1 MPLLTQETWT
11 LLYTPRAGTRVEP
24 QPVPGRV
31 RRQTRVFGLERRR
44 PERRDVEPCLLR
56 PQFSNY
62 SFIGE
67 TRPRRPGTVWELEA
81 SQAVV

>member
-1 MPLLTQETWT
+1 MPEAGDWISVPLLTQETWT

-56 PQFSNY
+56 PQFSN
-62 SFIGE
+62 
-67 TRPRRPGTVWELEA
+67 
-81 SQAVV
+81 